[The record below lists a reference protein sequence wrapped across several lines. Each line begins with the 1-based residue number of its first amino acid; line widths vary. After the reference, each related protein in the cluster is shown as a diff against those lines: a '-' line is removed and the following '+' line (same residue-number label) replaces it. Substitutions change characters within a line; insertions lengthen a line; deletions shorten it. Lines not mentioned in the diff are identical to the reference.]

1 MAAFGIRELSKQTA
15 TEYPDAHFH
24 EMFGRTKDRMVDAV
38 KGANLGERAS
48 KLKLPEMRKPGAA
61 TAESEA
67 PTAVTPTSEEDARL
81 ARLERLGNLHEKGI
95 LTDEEFAAEK
105 ARLLGSGS

>member
-1 MAAFGIRELSKQTA
+1 
-15 TEYPDAHFH
+15 
-24 EMFGRTKDRMVDAV
+24 MFGRTKDRMVDAV
-38 KGANLGERAS
+38 KSANLGERAS
-48 KLKLPEMRKPGAA
+48 KLRLPEMRKPDAA

-81 ARLERLGNLHEKGI
+81 ARLERLGSLHEKGI

-105 ARLLGSGS
+105 ARVLGNGSAGS